1 MKKRL
6 CLDVEFVS
14 AERRC
19 AASVQPGIAA
29 NTEFM
34 ATYILEELRVIVRT
48 LSVHVDQN
56 LECNRKII

>member
-1 MKKRL
+1 VKKRL
-6 CLDVEFVS
+6 FLDVEFVS

-29 NTEFM
+29 NM

-48 LSVHVDQN
+48 SSVHVYQN
-56 LECNRKII
+56 LECNKKII